1 MKQSRFCAILSIVA
15 FCFLLFFNPLKAYAN
30 ALLDM
35 EITGVQGATY
45 NGEDVYPYYG
55 SANGISVTLMC
66 ISFTADMNLGE
77 TWIAEKESI
86 SDSPTFEE
94 AAWLFNDANAAL
106 DGASPY
112 SSYSQPYQIADQ
124 WAARELFSQSAYS
137 TAPTLA
143 ATQMALAAANY
154 ASEPD
159 SFYQQFILYAPVPG
173 TQNENGTPQFFLGY
187 GDQTPNA
194 PNPYAGSPD
203 SPAYGTLPEPSSLV
217 LLGSGLLG
225 LASVMYRK
233 RRSA

>member
-106 DGASPY
+106 D
-112 SSYSQPYQIADQ
+112 
-124 WAARELFSQSAYS
+124 
-137 TAPTLA
+137 
-143 ATQMALAAANY
+143 
-154 ASEPD
+154 
-159 SFYQQFILYAPVPG
+159 
-173 TQNENGTPQFFLGY
+173 
-187 GDQTPNA
+187 
-194 PNPYAGSPD
+194 
-203 SPAYGTLPEPSSLV
+203 
-217 LLGSGLLG
+217 
-225 LASVMYRK
+225 
-233 RRSA
+233 